1 MLTTL
6 LIGLAGVAV
15 GATLTARINQNT
27 LESYENALDDAQ
39 CEIATLRK
47 QIKAQAKIHAQF
59 EKRLIAQFGQ
69 PNTLP
74 MVYEEDDDT
83 SEEKP
88 RQTWSIGNAVYFS
101 HDAYLEAM
109 EAGELQQQGGR
120 LI

>member
-69 PNTLP
+69 PSLP
-74 MVYEEDDDT
+74 MAYDDDDT

-109 EAGELQQQGGR
+109 EAGELSRQDGY